1 MLEPFA
7 ERYAAAVADQQLG
20 DNLLA
25 FQRGWRE
32 GRDAAFTTTAPS
44 EPFETLRSRL
54 VAAKDAVIADQET
67 YLRRFVD
74 NATADGATVH
84 LTTTA
89 EQAVQAVIDICD
101 AAGAD
106 LVVKT
111 KSMVTEELQL
121 NHHLEDH
128 GIRAVET
135 DVGEWIVQLRHETP
149 SHMVMPAIHLNRR
162 QVAQTLS
169 EEVHRPVS
177 PTDVGE
183 QVATVRETLRPVLMR
198 ARVGISGA
206 NALIAD
212 SGAAMIVTN
221 EGNEAL
227 VTTLAD
233 VHVVLV
239 GADKLVPT
247 YHDAITQVRLLA
259 RSATG
264 QRITTYTTFVRG
276 PADATQQLHYVV
288 VDNGRSAMRDDEEFR
303 DALRCIRCAAC
314 ASVCPPY
321 QAVGGQVFGHIYSGA
336 IGLVNTPFHHGLD
349 AAAGPQSLCVSCNA
363 CQTVCPVDIPLPRQI
378 LAVRRRTGEK
388 NGMPALQRAA
398 FFVWARPRLFRSLA
412 ATAALVTAPL
422 RRGDGTLR
430 LPLPR
435 RHAWRRAPALARTPA
450 RRLLQDAPRTTAPH
464 VRVAFLTQCIT
475 DVAAPEI
482 ATAAVRV
489 LRACGAEVVAPRSLH
504 CCGLPMLDSGDWDTA
519 RRLARRT
526 IATLES
532 CDADWV
538 VSTANSCVA
547 AMVHEYPQL
556 FAGDEQWKRRA
567 QTLARRTVDFGT
579 FAGDVAP
586 LPEDAIAGDANA
598 TPTVYHP
605 FCQTRTVLHAD
616 GAARRLLERCG
627 VATGEL
633 AEADVCCGFGG
644 ATSTTAPEV
653 GRAIATRKLDNVR
666 SSGATTLVTDNP
678 GCILHLRGAAS
689 ARRQPLRVRH
699 LAEVVAERLRN

>member
-1 MLEPFA
+1 MPEPFA
-7 ERYAAAVADQQLG
+7 QRYRGAVDDAQLG
-20 DNLLA
+20 ANLLA

-32 GRDAAFTTTAPS
+32 SREAAFADAS
-44 EPFETLRSRL
+44 FDTLRGRL
-54 VAAKDAVIADQET
+54 VTAKDAVIADQAA
-67 YLRRFVD
+67 LLQQFVD
-74 NATADGATVH
+74 NATARGAEVH
-84 LTTTA
+84 LTVSA
-89 EQAVQAVIDICD
+89 EEAVDQVVRICRD
-101 AAGAD
+101 AGAD

-111 KSMVTEELQL
+111 KTMVSEELHL
-121 NHHLEDH
+121 NHHLEAH

-162 QVAQTLS
+162 QVAETLS
-169 EEVHRPVS
+169 EEVHRAVS
-177 PTDVGE
+177 RTDVAE
-183 QVATVRETLRPVLMR
+183 QVATVRETLRPMLMR
-198 ARVGISGA
+198 ARVGLSGA
-206 NALIAD
+206 NALIAE
-212 SGAAMIVTN
+212 SGEAMIVTN

-233 VHVVLV
+233 VHIVLV
-239 GADKLVPT
+239 GADKLLRSRE
-247 YHDAITQVRLLA
+247 DAISQVRLLG

-264 QRITTYTTFVRG
+264 QRITTYTTFVGG
-276 PADATQQLHYVV
+276 PADATQRLHYVV
-288 VDNGRSAMRDDEEFR
+288 VDNGRSAMRDDPEFR

-378 LAVRRRTGEK
+378 LAVRRRVAEQRGL
-388 NGMPALQRAA
+388 PPLQRLLLRA
-398 FFVWARPRLFRSLA
+398 WAHPRLFRILA
-412 ATAALVTAPL
+412 TTGAVLGAPL

-435 RHAWRRAPALARTPA
+435 RHAWRRLPAPARVPA
-450 RRLLQDAPRTTAPH
+450 RRLLQRRDGRAATK
-464 VRVAFLTQCIT
+464 RVAFLTQCIT

-482 ATAAVRV
+482 AVAAARV
-489 LRACGAEVVAPRSLH
+489 LRACGAEVVAPPSLH
-504 CCGLPMLDSGDWDTA
+504 CCGLPMLDAGDWDTA

-532 CDADWV
+532 TGADWV

-547 AMVHEYPQL
+547 AMIHEYPEL
-556 FAGDEQWKRRA
+556 FAGEPTWRA
-567 QTLARRTVDFGT
+567 RAERLAERTVDFAT
-579 FAGDVAP
+579 FVTRVAP
-586 LPEDAIAGDANA
+586 LPESAIAPRDGAH
-598 TPTVYHP
+598 TVYHP

-616 GAARRLLERCG
+616 GAARELLERCG
-627 VATGEL
+627 VTTVPLPE
-633 AEADVCCGFGG
+633 AEVCCGFGG
-644 ATSTTAPEV
+644 STSVTAPEI
-653 GRAIATRKLDNVR
+653 GRAIVIRKLDNVAAA
-666 SSGATTLVTDNP
+666 GATTLVTDNP

-699 LAEVVAERLRN
+699 LAELVADRLAVQE